1 MRQDVLNA
9 SRRYFQKLEHQS
21 IVPGKDYIPV
31 SGKVIEEDDLVNLID
46 SSLDMWLTTGR
57 FAKDFEKQ
65 FAIFMEQRYCLLVN
79 SGSSAN
85 LVAFTSLTS
94 PSLGKERIKP
104 GDEVITVAAGFPTTV
119 NPIIQNGCI
128 PVFIDVEVETHQVNV
143 SHLEKALSDKTAAV
157 MIAHTLGNPFNA
169 QAMKEFCDRH
179 DLWLVED
186 CCDAVGAKHHGKMVG
201 TFGDIATVSF
211 YPAHHMTMGEGGAV
225 LTNDPRLKK
234 IAESFRD
241 WGRDCWCPTGIDNTC
256 NNRFGWNLGY
266 LPEGYDHKYIYTH
279 VGYNMKITD
288 MQAAIGVSQLK
299 KLPTFIKI
307 RNENEI
313 YLSRKLKH
321 LSDFF
326 LLPQASE
333 HSEPSWFGY
342 PITIKDKRI
351 SRNELVKFLEKNKI
365 GTRLL
370 FAGNLLRQPL
380 YDHVPKR
387 VVGDLVNTDKIMNDT
402 FWIGV
407 YPRIKEIHLD
417 YIAAKIEEGIK
428 AQL

>member
-1 MRQDVLNA
+1 
-9 SRRYFQKLEHQS
+9 
-21 IVPGKDYIPV
+21 
-31 SGKVIEEDDLVNLID
+31 
-46 SSLDMWLTTGR
+46 
-57 FAKDFEKQ
+57 
-65 FAIFMEQRYCLLVN
+65 
-79 SGSSAN
+79 
-85 LVAFTSLTS
+85 
-94 PSLGKERIKP
+94 
-104 GDEVITVAAGFPTTV
+104 
-119 NPIIQNGCI
+119 
-128 PVFIDVEVETHQVNV
+128 
-143 SHLEKALSDKTAAV
+143 
-157 MIAHTLGNPFNA
+157 
-169 QAMKEFCDRH
+169 
-179 DLWLVED
+179 
-186 CCDAVGAKHHGKMVG
+186 
-201 TFGDIATVSF
+201 
-211 YPAHHMTMGEGGAV
+211 
-225 LTNDPRLKK
+225 
-234 IAESFRD
+234 
-241 WGRDCWCPTGIDNTC
+241 
-256 NNRFGWNLGY
+256 
-266 LPEGYDHKYIYTH
+266 
-279 VGYNMKITD
+279 MKITD

-380 YDHVPKR
+380 YDLVPKR